1 MINTILFDLD
11 GTLLPMD
18 QDVFLKT
25 YMGLLAKSMAVHG
38 YEPEKLV
45 KTVWAGTGVMIQ
57 NDGSVTNEE
66 AFWCFFKSVYGE
78 DAMKDL
84 PAFEQFYANEF
95 GKAQASCGH
104 NPLAA
109 ELVAALKQKGYRL
122 VLATNP
128 LFPATAT
135 RQRTRWAGLDSGDFA
150 LVTTYENSRHCKPNT
165 AYYQDILDQLGLK
178 PEQCMMV
185 GNDVGEDMV
194 AGKLGM
200 ETYLLTDCLINKK
213 GEDISAWRH
222 GSMEELLAFVKE
234 KM

>member
-1 MINTILFDLD
+1 MIDTILFDLD

-25 YMGLLAKSMAVHG
+25 YMGLLAKSLAQHG

-45 KTVWAGTGVMIQ
+45 KTVWTGTGVMIQ
-57 NDGSVTNEE
+57 NDGSMTNED
-66 AFWCFFKSVYGE
+66 AFWRYFKSVYGE
-78 DAMKDL
+78 EVMQDL
-84 PAFEQFYANEF
+84 PLFEAFYEKEF
-95 GKAQASCGH
+95 GKAQTSCGH

-109 ELVAALKQKGYRL
+109 ELIAELKRKGYRL

-135 RQRTRWAGLDSGDFA
+135 LQRTSWAGLDSGDFE
-150 LVTTYENSRHCKPNT
+150 LVTTYESFRHCKPNP

-200 ETYLLTDCLINKK
+200 QVYLLTDCLINRN
-213 GEDISAWRH
+213 GEDISAYPH